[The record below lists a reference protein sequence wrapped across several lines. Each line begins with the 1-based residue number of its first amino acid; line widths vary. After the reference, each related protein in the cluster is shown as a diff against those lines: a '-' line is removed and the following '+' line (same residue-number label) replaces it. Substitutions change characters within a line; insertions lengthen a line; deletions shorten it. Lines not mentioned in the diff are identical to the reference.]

1 MEILR
6 RPLVTEK
13 NTKSIESQ
21 RVYGFEVAKKAN
33 KIEIK
38 KAVENIYGVRV
49 IDVRTSVMPGKAKNR
64 FTKRRIISGVK
75 GSYKKAFVQLAE
87 GDTIELFGE

>member
-1 MEILR
+1 MEVLK

-13 NTKSIESQ
+13 NTKSVENE
-21 RVYGFEVAKKAN
+21 RVYGFEVNKKAN

-49 IDVRTSVMPGKAKNR
+49 IDVRTAVMPGKAKNR
-64 FTKRRIISGVK
+64 FTKKRVISGVR